1 MLQVEEYLHG
11 SVVKMKVLFVVSE
24 IAPWVKTGGLG
35 DVAAALPAA
44 MHAAGLDIRILV
56 PAYPALK
63 AAFPD
68 ALPLADFPALGY
80 NVSLHAATINQ
91 GAAQGLPLYL
101 LECSDWFERPGNPY
115 LGPDGL
121 DWPDNALRFGLLSR
135 VAALLA
141 GSDSPLDWRPDILHC
156 NDWQTALAPAYLH
169 YLPPA
174 TAAASVLTIH
184 NLAFQGLC
192 ARKLLPALELP
203 ERAWAMD
210 GVEYYGHLSFLK
222 AGLQFADAITTVSP
236 TYAQEIQTTATGMG
250 LDGLL
255 RHRAGQLTGILN
267 GIDTAQWNPATD
279 PYLAASYDVDRLDG
293 KTSNKAA
300 LRIELGLA
308 AADMPVLGIVSRFT
322 EQKGLD
328 LVIDIAK
335 ELAALPVQLA
345 VLGNGEH
352 EMEAAFRT
360 LAAQWP
366 RQFAVHIGFDE
377 GLAHRIEAG
386 ADLFLMPSRFEPC
399 GLNQMY
405 SLRYGTPP
413 IVRATGGLAD
423 TVIDAA
429 NTRRGNGF
437 VFTQAT
443 PAALLATI
451 RRAVTRWHNVPR
463 WKTLQR
469 RGMSA
474 DFGWNSPT
482 RHYADLYQTLMQKS

>member
-1 MLQVEEYLHG
+1 
-11 SVVKMKVLFVVSE
+11 MKVLFAVAE

-44 MHAAGLDIRILV
+44 LHAAGLDVRMLA
-56 PAYPALK
+56 PAYPALN

-68 ALPLADFPALGY
+68 ATPLASFSALGR
-80 NVSLHAATINQ
+80 NVSLRNATSP
-91 GAAQGLPLYL
+91 QGLPLYL
-101 LECSDWFERPGNPY
+101 LECGDWFARPGNPY

-141 GSDSPLDWRPDILHC
+141 GSDSPLDWRADILHC

-174 TAAASVLTIH
+174 TAAASVITVH
-184 NLAFQGLC
+184 NLAFQGLFG
-192 ARKLLPALELP
+192 RDLLPALALP
-203 ERAWAMD
+203 GYAWAMD
-210 GVEYYGHLSFLK
+210 GVEYHGYLSFLK
-222 AGLQFADAITTVSP
+222 AGLQYADAITTVSP
-236 TYAQEIQTTATGMG
+236 TYAQEIQTPEDGMG

-255 RHRAGQLTGILN
+255 RYRADRLSGILN
-267 GIDTAQWNPATD
+267 GIDATQWNPATD
-279 PYLAASYDVDRLDG
+279 PHLAATYDTVRLD
-293 KTSNKAA
+293 KKIRNKAA
-300 LRIELGLA
+300 LRRELGLTV
-308 AADMPVLGIVSRFT
+308 ADMPLIGIVSRFT

-328 LVIDIAK
+328 LVVGIADA
-335 ELAALPVQLA
+335 LATLPVQLA
-345 VLGNGEH
+345 VLGNGMP
-352 EMEAAFRT
+352 EMETAFR
-360 LAAQWP
+360 AMASRWP
-366 RQFAVHIGFDE
+366 GQFAVHVGFDE
-377 GLAHRIEAG
+377 GLAHRIEAS
-386 ADLFLMPSRFEPC
+386 ADMFLMPSRFEPC

-423 TVIDAA
+423 TVIDASD
-429 NTRRGNGF
+429 TQRGNGF
-437 VFTQAT
+437 VFGPAT

-451 RRAVTRWHNVPR
+451 SRAVALWRDNSRR

-474 DFGWNSPT
+474 DFSWRAPAQ
-482 RHYADLYQTLMQKS
+482 RYANLYRSLLKIP

>member
-1 MLQVEEYLHG
+1 MEI
-11 SVVKMKVLFVVSE
+11 KVLFVVSE

-35 DVAAALPAA
+35 DVAAALPPA
-44 MHAAGLDIRILV
+44 MHAAGIDVRILL

-68 ALPLADFPALGY
+68 AVPLTSFSALGHTAT
-80 NVSLHAATINQ
+80 LHAATI
-91 GAAQGLPLYL
+91 AQGMPLYL
-101 LECSDWFERPGNPY
+101 LECDACFGRLGNPY
-115 LGPDGL
+115 LGPDG
-121 DWPDNALRFGLLSR
+121 DGWPDNALRFGLLSR

-141 GSDSPLDWRPDILHC
+141 GGASPLDWRPDILHC

-169 YLPPA
+169 YLPQQAGTVKRAA
-174 TAAASVLTIH
+174 TVMTIH
-184 NLAFQGLC
+184 NLAFQGLFG
-192 ARKLLPALELP
+192 RELLSALDLP
-203 ERAWAMD
+203 DHAWAMD
-210 GVEYYGHLSFLK
+210 GVEYYGQLSFLK

-236 TYAQEIQTTATGMG
+236 TYAREIQTAAAGMG

-255 RHRAGQLTGILN
+255 RYRARRLTGILN
-267 GIDTAQWNPATD
+267 GIDTRQWDPATD
-279 PYLAASYDVDRLDG
+279 PYLATTYAVDRLAG
-293 KTSNKAA
+293 KSANKAA
-300 LRIELGLA
+300 LRAEMGLA
-308 AADMPVLGIVSRFT
+308 ATKKMPLVGIVSRLT

-328 LVIDIAK
+328 LVIDIAR

-360 LAAQWP
+360 LTAQWP
-366 RQFAVHIGFDE
+366 GQFAVHIGFE
-377 GLAHRIEAG
+377 ERLAHRIEAG

-413 IVRATGGLAD
+413 IVHATGGLAD

-429 NTRRGNGF
+429 DTRHGNGF
-437 VFTQAT
+437 VFSHVT

-451 RRAVTRWHNVPR
+451 RRAVALWHNTPR

-474 DFGWNSPT
+474 DFSWNSPT
-482 RHYADLYQTLMQKS
+482 QHYTDLYQTLTQKT